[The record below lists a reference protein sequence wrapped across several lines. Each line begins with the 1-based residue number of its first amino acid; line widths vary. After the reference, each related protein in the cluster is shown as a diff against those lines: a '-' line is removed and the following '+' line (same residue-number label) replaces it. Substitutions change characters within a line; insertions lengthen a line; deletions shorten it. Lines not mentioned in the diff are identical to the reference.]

1 MTNDSLFPLLLL
13 LRYMHIL
20 GAITLMGG
28 AIFMRFALRPVVV
41 QLQPEVK
48 ATIHEEVRRRWSRFV
63 MLATL
68 LLLVSGIANLGLAA
82 RYDFDP
88 IVWKQNTDYSML
100 GGIKLLLALPIF
112 FIAAI
117 LSGRTEMA
125 KRFQANAEWWMN
137 VNLTLA
143 LTMVLIG
150 GVLKFVG
157 RRPKPPKADQV
168 AVAAAF
174 GQIASQELPFP
185 AAGE

>member
-1 MTNDSLFPLLLL
+1 MTDRLLPLLLL

-41 QLQPEVK
+41 HLQPEVK
-48 ATIHEEVRRRWSRFV
+48 TTIHDEVRRRWSRFV

-82 RYDFDP
+82 RYDFEP
-88 IVWKQNTDYSML
+88 VLGTKAGYSIL

-117 LSGRTEMA
+117 LTGRTETA
-125 KRFQANAEWWMN
+125 RRFQAKAEWWIN

-150 GVLKFVG
+150 GVLKFI
-157 RRPKPPKADQV
+157 RREPKQPTDNQ
-168 AVAAAF
+168 AAATAPSD
-174 GQIASQELPFP
+174 QIASQKLPFR
-185 AAGE
+185 ATGE